1 MICVCLCRPE
11 GNPGNWKVIQ
21 RRGDYGEPREDFN
34 RNWADYKNGFGD
46 HNKEFWLGNDQI
58 HQLTKSGDMK
68 LRIELMAH
76 DGRKAWAEYDNF
88 RLVSNISTKEYII

>member
-1 MICVCLCRPE
+1 MKPIQ
-11 GNPGNWKVIQ
+11 VIQ

-88 RLVSNISTKEYII
+88 RLVSNIDNFTQSQSISY